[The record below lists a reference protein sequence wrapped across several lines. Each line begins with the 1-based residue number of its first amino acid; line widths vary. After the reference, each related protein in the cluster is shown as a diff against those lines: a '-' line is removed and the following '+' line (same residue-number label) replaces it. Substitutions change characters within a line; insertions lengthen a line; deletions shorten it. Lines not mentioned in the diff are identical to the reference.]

1 MARTPLRERLSQ
13 PSQHSFPRKDK
24 EQAKPVELTP
34 LAQRLVSAIRSV
46 STEYPELQMITEG
59 FIRSMRKRPYT
70 DEEIS
75 ETLNTVKKYIDVI
88 LQEPIVENVG

>member
-1 MARTPLRERLSQ
+1 
-13 PSQHSFPRKDK
+13 
-24 EQAKPVELTP
+24 
-34 LAQRLVSAIRSV
+34 
-46 STEYPELQMITEG
+46 MITEG

>member
-1 MARTPLRERLSQ
+1 MPRTSLRGRLSQ
-13 PSQHSFPRKDK
+13 PSPHSFPRKGS
-24 EQAKPVELTP
+24 EQSKPVELTP

-46 STEYPELQMITEG
+46 SGEYPELQMITEG

-75 ETLNTVKKYIDVI
+75 ETLNTVKKYIDGI
-88 LQEPIVENVG
+88 LEEPTAENVG